1 VGFFWLVTTTRRE
14 RWVQADQI
22 VSLLISVLFSVSTLV
37 IIALGLAVIF
47 GMMRIINLAHGE
59 FLMLG
64 AFAVLTA
71 TRAGLPI
78 WAAMLLAPLVVGV
91 MGLVIERLVIR
102 HLYGRILDTMLATWG
117 LSLVLTQLATVIFG
131 PATQGIATPLGSVRI
146 GAYSIA
152 QYSLLLIVA
161 AILLLALTY
170 LVFTRT
176 RYGLMAQATTQLP
189 EMASALGI
197 DVQRMNMVTFAF
209 GSALAGA
216 GGALLAPIS
225 GVVPTMGVAFVAKA
239 FMTVIVGGQALLVG
253 STAAAG
259 LLGTV
264 DNVVSYLTTPFLGQ
278 GAVLVVA
285 IVLLWLLPQGLSG
298 RWKRQ
303 L

>member
-1 VGFFWLVTTTRRE
+1 MMVVC
-14 RWVQADQI
+14 
-22 VSLLISVLFSVSTLV
+22 SVETLV
-37 IIALGLAVIF
+37 MIVLRLAVIF
-47 GMMRIINLAHGE
+47 GMLRVTDLAHCE

-64 AFAVLTA
+64 AFAVLAA

-78 WAAMLLAPLVVGV
+78 WPAMLLAPLVVGV
-91 MGLVIERLVIR
+91 IGLVIERLVIR
-102 HLYGRILDTMLATWG
+102 HLYGRILDTMLATLG
-117 LSLVLTQLATVIFG
+117 LSLVLTQLATTILG

-152 QYSLLLIVA
+152 QYSLLLIVV

-176 RYGLMAQATTQLP
+176 RYGLMAQAATQLP
-189 EMASALGI
+189 EMAAALGI
-197 DVQRMNMVTFAF
+197 DVQRINMVTFAF

-216 GGALLAPIS
+216 AGALLAPLS

-239 FMTVIVGGQALLVG
+239 FMTVIVGGQALLIG

-285 IVLLWLLPQGLSG
+285 IVLLRLLPQGLSG

-303 L
+303 LWRR

>member
-1 VGFFWLVTTTRRE
+1 M
-14 RWVQADQI
+14 QADQI
-22 VSLLISVLFSVSTLV
+22 VSLLISVLFSVATLV

-64 AFAVLTA
+64 AFAVLAA
-71 TRAGLPI
+71 TRAGLAI

-91 MGLVIERLVIR
+91 IGLVIERLVIR

-117 LSLVLTQLATVIFG
+117 LSLVLTQLATIIFG

-170 LVFTRT
+170 LVFTHT
-176 RYGLMAQATTQLP
+176 RYGLMAQAATQLP

-216 GGALLAPIS
+216 AGALLAPIS

-285 IVLLWLLPQGLSG
+285 IVLLRLLPQGLSG

>member
-1 VGFFWLVTTTRRE
+1 
-14 RWVQADQI
+14 VQADQI

-64 AFAVLTA
+64 AFAVLAA

-78 WAAMLLAPLVVGV
+78 WPAMLLAPLVVGV
-91 MGLVIERLVIR
+91 LGLVIERLVIR

-152 QYSLLLIVA
+152 QYSLLLIVV

-285 IVLLWLLPQGLSG
+285 IVLLRLLPQGLSG

>member
-225 GVVPTMGVAFVAKA
+225 GVVPTMEV
-239 FMTVIVGGQALLVG
+239 
-253 STAAAG
+253 
-259 LLGTV
+259 
-264 DNVVSYLTTPFLGQ
+264 
-278 GAVLVVA
+278 
-285 IVLLWLLPQGLSG
+285 
-298 RWKRQ
+298 
-303 L
+303 

>member
-1 VGFFWLVTTTRRE
+1 M
-14 RWVQADQI
+14 QADQI
-22 VSLLISVLFSVSTLV
+22 VSLLISVLFSVASLV

-64 AFAVLTA
+64 AFAVLAA
-71 TRAGLPI
+71 TRAGLRI
-78 WAAMLLAPLVVGV
+78 WPAMLLAPLVVGV
-91 MGLVIERLVIR
+91 LGLVIERLVIR

-152 QYSLLLIVA
+152 QYSLLLIVV

-197 DVQRMNMVTFAF
+197 DVQRINRVTFAF

-285 IVLLWLLPQGLSG
+285 IVLLRLLPQGLSG

>member
-1 VGFFWLVTTTRRE
+1 
-14 RWVQADQI
+14 VQADQI

-78 WAAMLLAPLVVGV
+78 WPSMLLAPLVVGV

-285 IVLLWLLPQGLSG
+285 IVLLRLLPQGLSG

>member
-1 VGFFWLVTTTRRE
+1 M
-14 RWVQADQI
+14 QADQI
-22 VSLLISVLFSVSTLV
+22 ISLLVSVLFSVATLV

-64 AFAVLTA
+64 AFAVLAA
-71 TRAGLPI
+71 TRAGLAI
-78 WAAMLLAPLVVGV
+78 WPAMLLAPLVVGV
-91 MGLVIERLVIR
+91 IGLVIERLVIR

-117 LSLVLTQLATVIFG
+117 LSLVLTQVATIIFG
-131 PATQGIATPLGSVRI
+131 PATQGIATPLGSVQI
-146 GAYSIA
+146 DTYSIS
-152 QYSLLLIVA
+152 QYSLLLIVV

-176 RYGLMAQATTQLP
+176 RYGLMAQAATQLP

-197 DVQRMNMVTFAF
+197 DVQRSNMVTFAF

-225 GVVPTMGVAFVAKA
+225 GVVPTMGVAFVARA

-285 IVLLWLLPQGLSG
+285 IVLLRLLPQGLSG
-298 RWKRQ
+298 HWKRQ

>member
-1 VGFFWLVTTTRRE
+1 M
-14 RWVQADQI
+14 QADQI
-22 VSLLISVLFSVSTLV
+22 VSLLTSVLFSVSTLV

-47 GMMRIINLAHGE
+47 GMMGIINLAHGE

-64 AFAVLTA
+64 AFAVLAA
-71 TRAGLPI
+71 TRAGLALWP
-78 WAAMLLAPLVVGV
+78 AMLLATLVVGV

-117 LSLVLTQLATVIFG
+117 LSLVLTQVATIIFG
-131 PATQGIATPLGSVRI
+131 PATQGVATPLGSVQI
-146 GAYSIA
+146 GAYSIS
-152 QYSLLLIVA
+152 QYSLLLIVM

-176 RYGLMAQATTQLP
+176 RYGLMAQAATQLP

-197 DVQRMNMVTFAF
+197 DVQRINMVTFAF
-209 GSALAGA
+209 GSALTGA
-216 GGALLAPIS
+216 SGALLAPIS

-285 IVLLWLLPQGLSG
+285 IVLLRLLPQGLSG

>member
-1 VGFFWLVTTTRRE
+1 M
-14 RWVQADQI
+14 QADQI
-22 VSLLISVLFSVSTLV
+22 VSLLVSVLFSVATLV

-71 TRAGLPI
+71 TRAGLSI
-78 WAAMLLAPLVVGV
+78 WPAMLLAPLVVGV
-91 MGLVIERLVIR
+91 IGLVIERLVIR

-117 LSLVLTQLATVIFG
+117 LSLVLTQVATIIFG
-131 PATQGIATPLGSVRI
+131 PATQGIATPLGSVQI
-146 GAYSIA
+146 GAYPIA
-152 QYSLLLIVA
+152 QYSLLLIVV

-176 RYGLMAQATTQLP
+176 RYGLMAQAATQLP

-197 DVQRMNMVTFAF
+197 DVQRINMVTFAF

-253 STAAAG
+253 ATAAAG

-278 GAVLVVA
+278 GAVLAVA
-285 IVLLWLLPQGLSG
+285 IVLLRLLPQGLSG
-298 RWKRQ
+298 SWKRQ

>member
-1 VGFFWLVTTTRRE
+1 
-14 RWVQADQI
+14 VQADQI

-37 IIALGLAVIF
+37 IMALGLAVIF

-64 AFAVLTA
+64 AFAVLAA
-71 TRAGLPI
+71 TRAGLTI
-78 WAAMLLAPLVVGV
+78 WPAMLLAPLVVGV
-91 MGLVIERLVIR
+91 VGLVIERLVIR

-117 LSLVLTQLATVIFG
+117 LSLVLIQLATIIFG
-131 PATQGIATPLGSVRI
+131 PATQGIATPLGSVQI

-152 QYSLLLIVA
+152 QYSLLLIA
-161 AILLLALTY
+161 LAILLLALTY

-176 RYGLMAQATTQLP
+176 RYGLMAQAATQLP

-197 DVQRMNMVTFAF
+197 DVQRINMVTFAF

-285 IVLLWLLPQGLSG
+285 IVLLRLLPQGLSG
-298 RWKRQ
+298 SWKRQ

>member
-1 VGFFWLVTTTRRE
+1 MTRRE

-22 VSLLISVLFSVSTLV
+22 VSLLVSVLFSVATLV

-64 AFAVLTA
+64 AFAVLAA
-71 TRAGLPI
+71 TRAGLAI
-78 WAAMLLAPLVVGV
+78 WPAMLLAPLVVGV

-117 LSLVLTQLATVIFG
+117 LSLVLTQVATIIFG
-131 PATQGIATPLGSVRI
+131 PATQGIATPLGSVQI
-146 GAYSIA
+146 GAYSIS
-152 QYSLLLIVA
+152 QYSLLLIVVT
-161 AILLLALTY
+161 ILLVALTY

-176 RYGLMAQATTQLP
+176 RYGLMAQAATQLP

-197 DVQRMNMVTFAF
+197 DVQRSNMVTFAF

-278 GAVLVVA
+278 GAVLGVA
-285 IVLLWLLPQGLSG
+285 IVLLRLLPQGLSG
-298 RWKRQ
+298 SWKRR